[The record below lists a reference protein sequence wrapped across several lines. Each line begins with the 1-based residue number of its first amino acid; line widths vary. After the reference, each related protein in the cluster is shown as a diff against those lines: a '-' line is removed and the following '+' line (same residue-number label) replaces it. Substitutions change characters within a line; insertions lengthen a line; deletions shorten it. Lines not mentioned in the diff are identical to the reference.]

1 MKPRFLV
8 LIAILLSA
16 CAMPSTT
23 VRTTDTRPGLSFVG
37 ASAGATV
44 YVDGIL
50 AGPAEQ
56 YDGQPG
62 VLTVEP
68 GTHEVAVKAPDGS
81 VLIERAV
88 FVESEIKTIKVH

>member
-1 MKPRFLV
+1 MKPRLLV

-37 ASAGATV
+37 APAGATV

-56 YDGQPG
+56 FDGQPG

-68 GTHEVAVKAPDGS
+68 GSHQVVVKAPDGS
-81 VLIERAV
+81 VLMERKV
-88 FVESEIKTIKVH
+88 FLESEIRSIQVH